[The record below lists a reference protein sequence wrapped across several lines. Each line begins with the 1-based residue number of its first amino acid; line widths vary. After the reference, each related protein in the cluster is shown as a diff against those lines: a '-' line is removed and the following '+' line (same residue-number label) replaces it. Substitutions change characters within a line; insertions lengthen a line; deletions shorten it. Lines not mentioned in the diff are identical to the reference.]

1 MDRDN
6 VVEAKRR
13 AGNMAAEIVEDGQ
26 VIGLG
31 TGSTVAFALER
42 LSERIIGGLRCS
54 GVPTSL
60 QTAQR
65 ARALGIPL
73 TTLDDHAVLD
83 IAIDG
88 ADQVDAAFRLIKGG
102 GAAQTR
108 EKCVADV
115 AGRLVIVVDQSKIVE
130 TLSAPVPIEVLPFAV
145 PFVFRCL
152 LGMGGQPMIREGV
165 RKDGPVITDNGNMVI
180 DCGFGEILDPKTLE
194 SRIQCLPGVLS
205 CGIFS
210 QYTEKTVVIC
220 GEPGQARVL
229 SR

>member
-1 MDRDN
+1 MDGDE
-6 VVEAKRR
+6 VVDAKRR
-13 AGNMAAEIVEDGQ
+13 AGSMAAEIVEDGQ

-31 TGSTVAFALER
+31 TGSTVAYALER

-54 GVPTSL
+54 GVPTSI

-83 IAIDG
+83 VAIDG
-88 ADQVDAAFRLIKGG
+88 ADQVDSRFRLIKGG
-102 GAAQTR
+102 GAAHTR

-115 AGRLVIVVDQSKIVE
+115 AGKLVIVVDQRKIVE
-130 TLSAPVPIEVLPFAV
+130 TLSAPVPVEVLPFAV
-145 PFVFRCL
+145 PLVLRSL
-152 LGMGGQPMIREGV
+152 SGMGGQPAIREGT
-165 RKDGPVITDNGNMVI
+165 RKDGPVITDNGNIVI
-180 DCGFGEILDPKTLE
+180 DCAFGEILDPATLE
-194 SRIQCLPGVLS
+194 AKIQCLPGVLS

-220 GEPGQARVL
+220 GEPGRARVL